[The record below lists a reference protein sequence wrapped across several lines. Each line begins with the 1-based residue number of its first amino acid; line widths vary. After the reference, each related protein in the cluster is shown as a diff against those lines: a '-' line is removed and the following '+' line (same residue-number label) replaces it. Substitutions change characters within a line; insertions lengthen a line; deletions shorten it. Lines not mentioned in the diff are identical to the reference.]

1 MKLPDGEDGGV
12 EGIHAARHQVVQ
24 RDDDLGQCED
34 GVVGAV
40 WVGAVPPTAGEGDL

>member
-1 MKLPDGEDGGV
+1 VEFADGEDCGV
-12 EGIHAARHQVVQ
+12 EGIHAARDQVVQ

-40 WVGAVPPTAGEGDL
+40 RVGAVPAIL